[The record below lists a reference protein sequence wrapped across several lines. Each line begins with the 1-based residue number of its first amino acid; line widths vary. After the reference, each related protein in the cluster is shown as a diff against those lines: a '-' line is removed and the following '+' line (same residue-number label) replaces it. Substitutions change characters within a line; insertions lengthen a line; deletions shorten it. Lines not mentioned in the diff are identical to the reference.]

1 MRLIQEALTF
11 DDVLL
16 VPAHSNVL
24 PRDTDLRTHLTR
36 AIKLNTPL
44 LSAAMDTVTESR
56 LAIAM
61 ALEGGIGIIHKN
73 MSAERQAQEVR
84 KVKKYES
91 GVIHEPITVSPR
103 TSIGDVINLTRAN
116 RISGVPVTEGR
127 QLVGIVTGRDL
138 RFETRFG
145 DPVSLIMT
153 PKERLVTVNEGASRQ
168 EVVALLHKHRIEKV
182 LVVNNAFELRGLITV
197 KDIQKAK
204 DFPFA
209 CRDDKER
216 LRVGAAVGVGDGTD
230 ERVEA
235 LAREEVDVV
244 VVDTAHGH
252 SQGVLDRIAWI
263 KRHYPNL
270 QVIGGNIATASAA
283 LDLVKAGADAV
294 KVGIGPGSICTTR
307 IVAGVG
313 VHQVT
318 AVANVAEALAESGIP
333 IIADGGLRYSGDLA
347 KIVAAGAHAVMIGGL
362 FAGTD
367 EAPGEVEIVQG
378 RSYKSYRGIGS
389 LGAMSSQQGSKD
401 RYFQEGIE
409 DAEKLV
415 PEGIEGRV
423 PYKGSVVNII
433 YQLTGGLRA
442 AMGYVGCRDLGEM
455 RTKTEFVRIS
465 NAGMRESHVHDVTI
479 TKEAPN
485 YRVDS

>member
-145 DPVSLIMT
+145 D
-153 PKERLVTVNEGASRQ
+153 
-168 EVVALLHKHRIEKV
+168 
-182 LVVNNAFELRGLITV
+182 
-197 KDIQKAK
+197 
-204 DFPFA
+204 
-209 CRDDKER
+209 
-216 LRVGAAVGVGDGTD
+216 
-230 ERVEA
+230 
-235 LAREEVDVV
+235 
-244 VVDTAHGH
+244 
-252 SQGVLDRIAWI
+252 
-263 KRHYPNL
+263 
-270 QVIGGNIATASAA
+270 
-283 LDLVKAGADAV
+283 
-294 KVGIGPGSICTTR
+294 
-307 IVAGVG
+307 
-313 VHQVT
+313 
-318 AVANVAEALAESGIP
+318 
-333 IIADGGLRYSGDLA
+333 
-347 KIVAAGAHAVMIGGL
+347 
-362 FAGTD
+362 
-367 EAPGEVEIVQG
+367 
-378 RSYKSYRGIGS
+378 
-389 LGAMSSQQGSKD
+389 
-401 RYFQEGIE
+401 
-409 DAEKLV
+409 
-415 PEGIEGRV
+415 
-423 PYKGSVVNII
+423 
-433 YQLTGGLRA
+433 
-442 AMGYVGCRDLGEM
+442 
-455 RTKTEFVRIS
+455 S
-465 NAGMRESHVHDVTI
+465 N
-479 TKEAPN
+479 
-485 YRVDS
+485 